1 MTEEKF
7 KEKTDPQSLCC
18 EHSDDRKEAFDAM
31 HTGHRHGTAPEDS
44 EGKRLLVTLA
54 LNFVIPVAQV
64 IGGMLANSMALIS
77 DAVHNF
83 SDFAAVLISYIAFR
97 IGRKGATISNT
108 FGYRRAEILA
118 ALINVFLL
126 TGASGIILYHAF
138 HRFLHPQAVNGLT
151 VIILAGVGVIG
162 NGLSA
167 LLLHRDAAHS
177 LNVQGAFLHMI
188 GDLLTSVVVL
198 INGIL
203 LLFYPWYWMDP
214 LLSIFIAV
222 FILKNGWG
230 LFKKSTMVLMNATPS
245 HIRIEQVR
253 NFLSNFPGVL
263 GVHYIHAWQLSS
275 TSTAFSCH
283 IVVPDQSVSSTEA
296 LAGRIRHELLHRFQI
311 DHPVLQFETGTC
323 GKGTLLCEMAC
334 DGISGHLSE
343 PTRSDDSGS
352 DRRKM
357 RIQSY
362 FFHPLRIFLGAV
374 FLYACYDK
382 ILHPQA
388 FAQAVYNYQ
397 VLPNAAVN
405 LAALILPWLELLLG
419 VCLITGFWMPG
430 ATLTGTGLL
439 TIFIGSLIFN
449 QIRGLD
455 IHCGCFS
462 TETTG
467 SPADLWTV
475 VRDLFFFL
483 VAIYLMVF
491 EFYLKPLTAVIIN
504 PNKTE
509 SDAGKPTAP
518 TPVIAGGAL
527 QPPVQGACP
536 KNRRTTL

>member
-1 MTEEKF
+1 MTEEKV
-7 KEKTDPQSLCC
+7 KEEIDPQSVCC
-18 EHSDDRKEAFDAM
+18 GNIGDQKETVDDM
-31 HTGHRHGTAPEDS
+31 HTGHLHGSVPEDS
-44 EGKRLLVTLA
+44 EGKRLLATLV
-54 LNFVIPVAQV
+54 LNFFIPVAQV

-83 SDFAAVLISYIAFR
+83 SDFTAVLISYIAFR

-138 HRFLHPQAVNGLT
+138 HRFLNPQTVNGLT

-177 LNVQGAFLHMI
+177 LNVRGAFLHML
-188 GDLLTSVVVL
+188 GDLFTSVAVL

-203 LLFYPWYWMDP
+203 LLFYPWYWLDP

-230 LFKKSTMVLMNATPS
+230 LFKESTLVLMNGTPV
-245 HIRIEQVR
+245 HLRLEQVR
-253 NFLSNFPGVL
+253 NFLSDFPGVL
-263 GVHYIHAWQLSS
+263 GVHYLHAWQISS
-275 TSTAFSCH
+275 MSTAFSCH
-283 IVVPDQSVSSTEA
+283 VVVPDQPVSDTEA
-296 LAGRIRHELLHRFQI
+296 LAGRIRNELLHRFQI
-311 DHPVLQFETGTC
+311 DHPVLQFETENC

-334 DGISGHLSE
+334 NGIAGHLSE
-343 PTRSDDSGS
+343 PIHSDDSGI
-352 DRRKM
+352 DVRKM
-357 RIQSY
+357 RLQSY
-362 FFHPLRIFLGAV
+362 IFHPLRIFLGAV
-374 FLYACYDK
+374 FLFACYDK

-397 VLPNAAVN
+397 ILPDVTVN
-405 LAALILPWLELLLG
+405 LSALILPWMELLLG
-419 VCLITGFWMPG
+419 VCLITGFWLPG
-430 ATLTGTGLL
+430 AILMSVGLL
-439 TIFIGSLIFN
+439 TIFIGTLMFN

-455 IHCGCFS
+455 IYCGCFS

-467 SPADLWTV
+467 SPAGLWTV
-475 VRDLFFFL
+475 IRDLFFFL

-491 EFYLKPLTAVIIN
+491 EFYLKPLTGVIID
-504 PNKTE
+504 PNKKE
-509 SDAGKPTAP
+509 SDA
-518 TPVIAGGAL
+518 V
-527 QPPVQGACP
+527 
-536 KNRRTTL
+536 